1 MWVSSQHLASQWI
14 DVIAP
19 NQVNVASDVR
29 SGFSLQRLKL
39 WLFKLLMFNLLFPV
53 SGEEED
59 DAFFCLFV
67 KTVFL

>member
-1 MWVSSQHLASQWI
+1 MLLLM
-14 DVIAP
+14 
-19 NQVNVASDVR
+19 

-59 DAFFCLFV
+59 DAFFV
-67 KTVFL
+67 GKRVFR

>member
-1 MWVSSQHLASQWI
+1 M
-14 DVIAP
+14 IAP

-59 DAFFCLFV
+59 DAFFFV
-67 KTVFL
+67 CKNSVSLRPAAFLK